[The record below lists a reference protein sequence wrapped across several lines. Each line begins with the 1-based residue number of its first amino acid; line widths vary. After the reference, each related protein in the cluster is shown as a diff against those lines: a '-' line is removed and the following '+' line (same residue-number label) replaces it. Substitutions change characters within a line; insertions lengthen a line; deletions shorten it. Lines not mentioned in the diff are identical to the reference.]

1 MVAADA
7 LYGWVAPDA
16 ALAGTRRHR
25 WHQRGTLQCCAP
37 FPVMTSSV
45 LRDQLQRALGDAY
58 ALEQELGGGGMS
70 RVFVATEI
78 ALNRR
83 VVVKVLP
90 DEMLGQLSL
99 ERFKREIG
107 LAARL
112 QHPHIVPLLTAGDA
126 SGLPYFTMPLVEGES
141 MRARLA
147 RQGEL
152 PVSEAMRLLREIA
165 SALAYAHD
173 RGIVHRDIKP
183 DNVLLSAGS
192 AMITDFGVAKALSA
206 SSNGDSGNT
215 SMGVALGTPAY
226 MAPEQA
232 SADPAVD
239 HRADIYAFG
248 VMAYELLTG
257 QPPFSGRTPQ
267 GLLAAHVTEA
277 PENITRRRNAIPPAL
292 AALVMRCLEKRAA
305 DRPQTALDLVHN
317 LDQITTPSGGLA
329 PTTALPA
336 TSATN
341 ANTDVTNARTG
352 SASTA
357 IASRARAIG
366 VAATIIAVLGAGWF
380 VATRTA
386 GASAPRSIAV
396 LPTDMGSDTAHAYL
410 ADGLSSELTT
420 RLSKIPGLMVR
431 AYSSS
436 KTMRGRP
443 LGEAG
448 KTLQVSSLL
457 TASLVR
463 AGNRLRVT
471 ASLVDPTND
480 AVQWSETFEE
490 SDQDQFALQDKLV
503 NAIASALQLT
513 LSAETKAKVIARG
526 TRNPEALDLV
536 QRANFQ
542 VDLFTATSLRQ
553 AVSLAE
559 LAIQKDSTYAEAWAA
574 LANAW
579 GTLADD
585 FVSPRE
591 AVPPMRRA
599 VQRALEL
606 DPTSAEAHAQ
616 LGTQSL
622 FYDYDIGAAERE
634 FNRALSLDSANVT
647 AAVWLTS
654 ILERDPRRADSV
666 LVIADRGARLNPGSI
681 SANDILTK
689 SPAFR
694 LLTDSRRRAYC
705 ATLERLTGAPSP
717 KCAANR
723 LVASGDTAAARAVL
737 RADHVASTDA
747 TTKLTGS
754 AIAHIAR
761 SLARVGDTVDAH
773 ALLTLAIE
781 KSRHEYVRED
791 VIAYTYSI
799 LGERDTAIEWW
810 TRAVASNGA
819 QVVWLATSPEFAA
832 LRTDPRV
839 KALIAKAGVK

>member
-1 MVAADA
+1 MRAAIQPLRFLSPDSCPHVTIVA
-7 LYGWVAPDA
+7 
-16 ALAGTRRHR
+16 
-25 WHQRGTLQCCAP
+25 
-37 FPVMTSSV
+37 
-45 LRDQLQRALGDAY
+45 LREQLQRALGDAY
-58 ALEQELGGGGMS
+58 VLEQELGGGGMS

-78 ALNRR
+78 ALGRK

-90 DEMLGQLSL
+90 DEMLGQVSL
-99 ERFKREIG
+99 ERFKREIA

-126 SGLPYFTMPLVEGES
+126 GGLPYFTMPLVEGES

-152 PVSEAMRLLREIA
+152 PLSEAMRLLREIA
-165 SALAYAHD
+165 SALSYAHD

-206 SSNGDSGNT
+206 SSNSEAGNMT
-215 SMGVALGTPAY
+215 SMGIALGTPAY

-257 QPPFSGRTPQ
+257 QPPFAGRTPQ
-267 GLLAAHVTEA
+267 GLLAAHVTEV
-277 PENITRRRNAIPPAL
+277 PENITRRRNSIPSAL

-305 DRPQTALDLVHN
+305 DRPQTAMDLVHS
-317 LDQITTPSGGLA
+317 LDQITTPSGGLV

-336 TSATN
+336 TS
-341 ANTDVTNARTG
+341 VTNATDDAMTRASSG
-352 SASTA
+352 ASAGRAT
-357 IASRARAIG
+357 SRARWVG
-366 VAATIIAVLGAGWF
+366 VAVAIVALLNAGWF
-380 VATRTA
+380 FTTRSA
-386 GASAPRSIAV
+386 RESAPRSIAV

-436 KTMRGRP
+436 KTMRGKP
-443 LGEAG
+443 IGEAG

-471 ASLVDPTND
+471 ASLVDPSND

-503 NAIASALQLT
+503 NAIAGALRLT
-513 LSAETKAKVIARG
+513 LSPETKAKVAVRS
-526 TRNPEALDLV
+526 TRSSDALDLV

-542 VDLFTATSLRQ
+542 ADLFTAQSLRQ

-559 LAIQKDSTYAEAWAA
+559 LAIQKDSTYADAWAA

-579 GTLADD
+579 GALADD

-599 VQRALEL
+599 VRRALQL
-606 DPTSAEAHAQ
+606 DPASADAHAQ
-616 LGTQSL
+616 LATQLL
-622 FYDYDIGAAERE
+622 FYDYDLKGAERE
-634 FNRALSLDSANVT
+634 FNTALSLDSSNVSAGPWLALMLDQDPKMAD
-647 AAVWLTS
+647 AALAIS
-654 ILERDPRRADSV
+654 ERGV
-666 LVIADRGARLNPGSI
+666 RLNPGSMRALNI
-681 SANDILTK
+681 SIDLA
-689 SPAFR
+689 A
-694 LLTDSRRRAYC
+694 SRMLPEAIRRERC
-705 ATLERLTGAPSP
+705 ATLARSTGSPATRCEAIRLM
-717 KCAANR
+717 AA
-723 LVASGDTAAARAVL
+723 GDTAAARGVL
-737 RADHVASTDA
+737 HAEFLSDADVIATQSGNANAARASLLARAGDTAD
-747 TTKLTGS
+747 
-754 AIAHIAR
+754 AR
-761 SLARVGDTVDAH
+761 SL
-773 ALLTLAIE
+773 LAMAVA
-781 KSRHEYVRED
+781 KSSREYVRED
-791 VIAYTYSI
+791 VIATAYFR
-799 LGERDTAIEWW
+799 LGDREKSIEWW
-810 TRAVASNGA
+810 TRSVDSNGS
-819 QVVWLATSPEFAA
+819 QVIWLAKAAGFAP
-832 LRTDPRV
+832 LRQDPRV
-839 KALIAKAGVK
+839 QALIAKAGVK